1 MEKEPESNA
10 WKKRKKMAA
19 ESLEKDKMKFINTQI
34 VEIRPSEI
42 RDIIY
47 AIFPEAQ
54 FEYDNDGQV
63 IIYTG
68 VYDKPEE
75 ENKD

>member
-1 MEKEPESNA
+1 
-10 WKKRKKMAA
+10 
-19 ESLEKDKMKFINTQI
+19 MKFSQTQI
-34 VEIRPSEI
+34 VEIRPSEV